1 MEVVTCPHCGA
12 MVRRGNFCTRCG
24 GKLVEVC
31 DCWVKKKAYNCGRA
45 ECPGIHLHQL
55 EIEDLCGTRIF
66 KEKDFLRMK
75 LFSPKAEENPKSTEQ
90 DLRAIRYLLE
100 AYRTE
105 QTDEDRCLRRTIYT
119 MQANRRLDW
128 KILLLVCGAGG
139 FVGVCVFVILMQL
152 LGVIPV
158 GIPAEQLMGF

>member
-1 MEVVTCPHCGA
+1 MECVICPHCGA
-12 MVRRGNFCTRCG
+12 VVRRGNFCSRCS

-31 DCWVKKKAYNCGRA
+31 DCWVKKKAYNCGRD
-45 ECPGIHLHQL
+45 ECPGIRLNLL

-75 LFSPKAEENPKSTEQ
+75 FFPPKAEENPKSTEQ

-105 QTDEDRCLRRTIYT
+105 QTDEDRFLRRTIYT
-119 MQANRRLDW
+119 MQANQRLDW
-128 KILLLVCGAGG
+128 KVLLLVCGAGG
-139 FVGVCVFVILMQL
+139 FVGTVFCIVLAYICGVILL
-152 LGVIPV
+152 EVHI
-158 GIPAEQLMGF
+158 

>member
-1 MEVVTCPHCGA
+1 MESVTCPHCGA
-12 MVRRGNFCTRCG
+12 VVRRGNFCSRCS

-31 DCWVKKKAYNCGRA
+31 DCWVKKKTYNCGRD
-45 ECPGIHLHQL
+45 ECPGIRLHLL

-75 LFSPKAEENPKSTEQ
+75 FFSPKAEENPKSAEQ

-105 QTDEDRCLRRTIYT
+105 QTDEDRFLRRTIYT

-128 KILLLVCGAGG
+128 RLLFLVCFAGG
-139 FVGVCVFVILMQL
+139 FAGVCFWVL
-152 LGVIPV
+152 LVELFGVIPV
-158 GIPAEQLMGF
+158 GVPIEEFMGF